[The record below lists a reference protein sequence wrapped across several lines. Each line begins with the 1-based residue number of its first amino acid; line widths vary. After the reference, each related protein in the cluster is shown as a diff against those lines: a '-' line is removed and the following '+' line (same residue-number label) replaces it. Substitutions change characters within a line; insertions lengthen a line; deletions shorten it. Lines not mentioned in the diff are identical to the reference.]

1 MARCLVLG
9 NVSEEP
15 KTKEEVKGMAEV
27 KESFRELAEADLIP
41 ERDYM
46 MRVLSAEEVG
56 DKGWEVARCGFVDP
70 PDKELAGRRVDFFIG
85 QPGNWRGLSRL
96 LQAAKMF
103 DLPLDSEGKQRT
115 GTSLPGVEFPAH
127 VSEGRR
133 NGMPENRLSPNID
146 YDWVEANA
154 DKEEA
159 QRAGGSKKPS
169 RKRTSKKTETRRR
182 RS

>member
-1 MARCLVLG
+1 
-9 NVSEEP
+9 
-15 KTKEEVKGMAEV
+15 MAEV

-46 MRVLSAEEVG
+46 MRVISADEVG

-70 PDKELAGRRVDFFIG
+70 PDKELAGRRVDYFIG
-85 QPGNWRGLSRL
+85 REGNWRGLSRL

-103 DLPLDSEGKQRT
+103 DLPLDSEGRQRT

-127 VSEGRR
+127 VSKGMR

-154 DKEEA
+154 DKEK
-159 QRAGGSKKPS
+159 AGQSSGG
-169 RKRTSKKTETRRR
+169 RKGAGKKKTETRRR
-182 RS
+182 RRN